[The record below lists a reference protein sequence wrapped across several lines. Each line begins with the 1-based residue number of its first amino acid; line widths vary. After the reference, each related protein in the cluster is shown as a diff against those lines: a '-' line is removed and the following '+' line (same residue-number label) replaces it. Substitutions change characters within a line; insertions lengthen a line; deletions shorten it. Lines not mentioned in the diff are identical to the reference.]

1 MLSFI
6 TIYHRKTVKVASK
19 SQAVELNLEFPSNSD
34 SKKEKLCN
42 HSYNLDYEASTK
54 RASVRKGANWM
65 VITLL
70 LGLSALVIVGCSI
83 PSFHIEILG
92 IVGIAVESGQQFEEA
107 KTLYSVFDLAK
118 MIMNQG
124 RYLGT
129 TSDLVGLATLAS
141 LLVMTVF
148 IVPLAQA
155 ASMAVQWF
163 SPLTKEQRSY
173 NTIFNEVMSAWIYME
188 VYVLSIVITAWQLG
202 GVSEFMLNEQYCGG
216 LKSMFLSLAHFGIL
230 AQEDAQCFRVKASP
244 SPLAGSWVLLTA
256 SLVLVLLNHFVGSNT
271 SQKAR
276 DDKTPANKR
285 RYTDRWSKV
294 LGQSTTTMTNDYG
307 STDDDESITK
317 AVKVSPIQSRF
328 TDYYCFV
335 IAHKSVDGSDSDEES
350 AVETAVLDADE
361 SV

>member
-42 HSYNLDYEASTK
+42 HSYNLDYEASTQ
-54 RASVRKGANWM
+54 RASARKGANRV

-70 LGLSALVIVGCSI
+70 LGLSALVAVGCSI

-148 IVPLAQA
+148 ISCHWLKLH
-155 ASMAVQWF
+155 QW
-163 SPLTKEQRSY
+163 LY
-173 NTIFNEVMSAWIYME
+173 N
-188 VYVLSIVITAWQLG
+188 G
-202 GVSEFMLNEQYCGG
+202 
-216 LKSMFLSLAHFGIL
+216 SL
-230 AQEDAQCFRVKASP
+230 R
-244 SPLAGSWVLLTA
+244 
-256 SLVLVLLNHFVGSNT
+256 
-271 SQKAR
+271 
-276 DDKTPANKR
+276 
-285 RYTDRWSKV
+285 
-294 LGQSTTTMTNDYG
+294 
-307 STDDDESITK
+307 
-317 AVKVSPIQSRF
+317 
-328 TDYYCFV
+328 
-335 IAHKSVDGSDSDEES
+335 
-350 AVETAVLDADE
+350 
-361 SV
+361 